1 MIIKK
6 VAPESIRIGS
16 SGGWSPPERCLVASF
31 GGIKQ
36 EGMP

>member
-16 SGGWSPPERCLVASF
+16 SGDRSSPGRCLIASF